1 MIVLLIGLFV
11 WAGAHLFPALAP
23 ATRARVIARSG
34 MGVYKLVF
42 ALLIF
47 GSVAL
52 MVIGW
57 RLAEVHWLYAP
68 PSWGRSL
75 ALVLMP
81 IALLLMLA
89 SSLKSNI
96 RRWLP
101 HPQLLG
107 FALWALLHLLASGS
121 VAAVVLFTGLGL
133 WALLEIVVLS
143 RRVSI
148 KAQMQVEATPITRDL
163 AAVALALM
171 VYTLLV
177 WAHAYFA
184 GVALIGG

>member
-1 MIVLLIGLFV
+1 MIVLIIGLLLWTGV
-11 WAGAHLFPALAP
+11 HLFPALAP
-23 ATRARVIARSG
+23 AARARLIERSG
-34 MGVYKLVF
+34 MGIYKPVF

-47 GSVAL
+47 GSVVL
-52 MVIGW
+52 MVVGW
-57 RLAEVHWLYAP
+57 RLAEVQWLYAP
-68 PSWGRSL
+68 PPWGRSL
-75 ALVLMP
+75 ALALMP
-81 IALLLMLA
+81 IAILLMLA
-89 SSLKSNI
+89 SGLKSNI

-121 VAAVVLFTGLGL
+121 IAAVVLFAGLGL

-148 KAQMQVEATPITRDL
+148 KAQMQVEVTPITRDL
-163 AAVALALM
+163 AAVALALL

-177 WAHAYFA
+177 VGHAHFA